1 MNLVEPLYFFAL
13 YAFMGWILEFAY
25 RSVRNGRLI
34 NPGFLSGPF
43 LPLYGTGAGILI
55 LVSPQVSILHP
66 ALQFLIYFFLTSC
79 IEYATGF
86 IFEKLYGV
94 KLWDYYDQTFHL
106 HGRVSLTYSL
116 AWAGL
121 SMAFVYFFHPGM
133 RELLMGEKWFSY
145 LSLAGGSFI
154 AVDAFFS
161 FRAMER
167 VMERLSYIFN
177 NYLELTTQELQ
188 ELLNS
193 MKRQLAAFNS
203 LRRILSRSM
212 GEGIEK
218 KLPQP
223 LKKLLGTLE
232 NKAIDQRF
240 NDLEYLEIVADIL
253 SNEDFLKLKEFPHH
267 DATIYDHVRKVSYLS
282 YRLCRNLNLDY
293 RSAARGGLLHD
304 FFLYDWKDSG
314 PRPYRGG
321 LHGFKHPRVALLN
334 SMTHF
339 NLNDIEYDIILKHMW
354 PLTIKPPQ
362 YRESYIVSMVDKYI
376 SSGEFFN
383 GVYQLPRRIR
393 EKKTSML

>member
-1 MNLVEPLYFFAL
+1 MLRPVGPGPSGRRRQDDDRDHAHGQCVDETGGDEKLQRPVD
-13 YAFMGWILEFAY
+13 ILHRRPRPAAAD
-25 RSVRNGRLI
+25 
-34 NPGFLSGPF
+34 PGIVDD
-43 LPLYGTGAGILI
+43 GTGITPGTGQRQAEP
-55 LVSPQVSILHP
+55 VQVGS
-66 ALQFLIYFFLTSC
+66 
-79 IEYATGF
+79 
-86 IFEKLYGV
+86 KV
-94 KLWDYYDQTFHL
+94 
-106 HGRVSLTYSL
+106 
-116 AWAGL
+116 

>member
-1 MNLVEPLYFFAL
+1 MNLVEPVYFFPL
-13 YAFMGWILEFAY
+13 YAFLGWTLELSY

-34 NPGFLSGPF
+34 NPGFLKGPF

-55 LVSPQVSILHP
+55 LASPWISPFHP
-66 ALQFLIYFFLTSC
+66 ALQFLAFMLLTTFIEYITGYFF
-79 IEYATGF
+79 
-86 IFEKLYGV
+86 EKIYGV
-94 KLWDYYDQTFHL
+94 KLWDYYDQTFNL

-121 SMAFVYFFHPGM
+121 SMVFVHFLHPEM
-133 RELLMGEKWFSY
+133 RSLLRGREWFPY
-145 LSLAGGSFI
+145 LSLGAGSFM

-161 FRAMER
+161 FRAMGK

-177 NYLELTTQELQ
+177 NYLELTSRELQ
-188 ELLNS
+188 ELLDS

-203 LRRILSRSM
+203 LRRMLSRSM

-218 KLPQP
+218 NLPEP
-223 LKKLLGTLE
+223 LQKVLGTLE
-232 NKAIDQRF
+232 KKALDQRF
-240 NDLEYLEIVADIL
+240 TDLEYLEMVADIL
-253 SNEDFLKLKEFPHH
+253 SNEDFLRLKEFPHH

-304 FFLYDWKDSG
+304 FFLYDWRDSG

-321 LHGFKHPRVALLN
+321 LHGFRHPRVALFN
-334 SMTHF
+334 SASHF
-339 NLNDIEYDIILKHMW
+339 DLNDIEYDIILNHMW
-354 PLTIKPPQ
+354 PLTIKPPR

-383 GVYQLPRRIR
+383 GVSRLPKKIQ
-393 EKKTSML
+393 EKKISL